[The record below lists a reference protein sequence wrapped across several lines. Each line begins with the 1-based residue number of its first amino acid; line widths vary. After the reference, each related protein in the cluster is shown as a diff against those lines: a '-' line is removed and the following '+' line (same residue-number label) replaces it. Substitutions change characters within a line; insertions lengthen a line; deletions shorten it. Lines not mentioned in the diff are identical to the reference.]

1 MKGGDPMAHTYTA
14 WYYCSDDKFLLQLKD
29 RTGRQRYF
37 DKILVVYVPVI
48 ESLPETCI
56 LD

>member
-1 MKGGDPMAHTYTA
+1 MAHTYTA